1 MLTQWRVFGVLVFT
15 YFLIMSGVVYD
26 INRDAESMGV
36 TIDPRTG
43 SQKPEIVRAGTL
55 NEQHSIEGF
64 ACVPPSSSA
73 CACVTA
79 AWRAQGGAAVH
90 DGRHGLR
97 AARPGAGTPLHTR
110 CCRPKRSRV
119 AAPAALRG
127 RSAAGAQDVQKEVK
141 TRIVNLI
148 AGCAMVVLSYN
159 LVMLFLRIKVP
170 SLYVYP
176 NA

>member
-1 MLTQWRVFGVLVFT
+1 MVFT

-64 ACVPPSSSA
+64 ACVPPCPASSA

-97 AARPGAGTPLHTR
+97 AARPGPGTPPR
-110 CCRPKRSRV
+110 PPRCRPNALELRL
-119 AAPAALRG
+119 AALRG

-176 NA
+176 NAL

>member
-1 MLTQWRVFGVLVFT
+1 MGGMGFVL
-15 YFLIMSGVVYD
+15 LD
-26 INRDAESMGV
+26 LA
-36 TIDPRTG
+36 
-43 SQKPEIVRAGTL
+43 QVRPL
-55 NEQHSIEGF
+55 
-64 ACVPPSSSA
+64 PPHP
-73 CACVTA
+73 
-79 AWRAQGGAAVH
+79 AAV
-90 DGRHGLR
+90 
-97 AARPGAGTPLHTR
+97 APNA
-110 CCRPKRSRV
+110 RV

-176 NA
+176 NAS

>member
-1 MLTQWRVFGVLVFT
+1 MGGMGFVL
-15 YFLIMSGVVYD
+15 LD
-26 INRDAESMGV
+26 LA
-36 TIDPRTG
+36 
-43 SQKPEIVRAGTL
+43 Q
-55 NEQHSIEGF
+55 
-64 ACVPPSSSA
+64 VPP
-73 CACVTA
+73 
-79 AWRAQGGAAVH
+79 
-90 DGRHGLR
+90 
-97 AARPGAGTPLHTR
+97 PPHTTHR

-176 NA
+176 NAS

>member
-1 MLTQWRVFGVLVFT
+1 MRPTLPLQQRLC
-15 YFLIMSGVVYD
+15 L
-26 INRDAESMGV
+26 RDRSLA
-36 TIDPRTG
+36 
-43 SQKPEIVRAGTL
+43 RAGR
-55 NEQHSIEGF
+55 G
-64 ACVPPSSSA
+64 C
-73 CACVTA
+73 CARWA
-79 AWRAQGGAAVH
+79 AWASCCSTWRRYAPPQ
-90 DGRHGLR
+90 
-97 AARPGAGTPLHTR
+97 PLLS
-110 CCRPKRSRV
+110 KRSRV

-176 NA
+176 NAS

>member
-64 ACVPPSSSA
+64 ARVPPPPLPAPPSSP
-73 CACVTA
+73 
-79 AWRAQGGAAVH
+79 
-90 DGRHGLR
+90 
-97 AARPGAGTPLHTR
+97 AAR
-110 CCRPKRSRV
+110 
-119 AAPAALRG
+119 APA
-127 RSAAGAQDVQKEVK
+127 
-141 TRIVNLI
+141 
-148 AGCAMVVLSYN
+148 
-159 LVMLFLRIKVP
+159 
-170 SLYVYP
+170 
-176 NA
+176 